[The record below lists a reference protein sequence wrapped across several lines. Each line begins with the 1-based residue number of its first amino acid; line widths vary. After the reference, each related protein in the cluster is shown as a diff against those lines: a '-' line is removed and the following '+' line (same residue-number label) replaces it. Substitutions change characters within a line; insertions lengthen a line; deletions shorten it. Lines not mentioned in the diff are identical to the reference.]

1 MKVLTGYLTQT
12 QKSSIEELFKRNLFS
27 GKIGRTNYFI
37 TPLEGNQY
45 SIKIVVN
52 DRGLGWIG
60 EKLRT
65 STYTYIIER
74 VTS

>member
-1 MKVLTGYLTQT
+1 MKVVKGYLTQT

-37 TPLEGNQY
+37 TPLQGIQY
-45 SIKIVVN
+45 EIKIVRN
-52 DRGLGWIG
+52 DRGIGWVG
-60 EKLRT
+60 SELRT

-74 VTS
+74 AQQ